1 MEINLQAHRCPTAQI
16 LMNRALEVFMASE
29 ATELVISTIEPSL
42 LRNTEA
48 RLAGLDFDAEVASVH
63 SREISDKDLLCW
75 QEKFDQD
82 DFADVGVIQTIS
94 VQKIPKGLVE

>member
-16 LMNRALEVFMASE
+16 LMNRALEAFMASE

-48 RLAGLDFDAEVASVH
+48 RLAGLDLKAEVASVH
-63 SREISDKDLLCW
+63 SREISDKDLQIW
-75 QEKFDQD
+75 QERFDED
-82 DFADVGVIQTIS
+82 DYGDVKNVVTIAVS
-94 VQKIPKGLVE
+94 KAV